1 MFSPRGR
8 SLGRLGRVGRY
19 APLPLVAVAV
29 LLVVLILITPVL
41 ISYGQPAP
49 GIFTQA
55 DLIVD
60 EVSGN
65 GTMHFYVTGVGTTT
79 RYALIWAGIA
89 VGFNWSASGSVPWGT
104 LNWTI
109 WQKPSDVVSV
119 VLASSANPVAVNITA
134 YYVSSG
140 GDAVYAGILAFY
152 VGTSPSGEVLNLAS
166 ATSGVVVPSSISVDN
181 SSLPY
186 PIPLAKV
193 GTGGP
198 P

>member
-1 MFSPRGR
+1 
-8 SLGRLGRVGRY
+8 
-19 APLPLVAVAV
+19 VAV

-41 ISYGQPAP
+41 ISYGQPGP

-60 EVSGN
+60 RIAGN
-65 GTMHFYVTGVGTTT
+65 GTIHFYITGVGTST
-79 RYALIWAGIA
+79 RYASVWVELAT
-89 VGFNWSASGSVPWGT
+89 GFNWTASSSVPWST
-104 LNWTI
+104 LNWTK
-109 WQKPSDVVSV
+109 WKNATDVVTV
-119 VLASSANPVAVNITA
+119 ALSSAANPVAINVTA

-140 GDAVYAGILAFY
+140 GDAVYSGILAFY
-152 VGTSPSGEVLNLAS
+152 VGTSSSSDLLNVAS
-166 ATSGVVVPSSISVDN
+166 ATAGVVVPSSILVDN